1 LKKKNTDAKSVE
13 AKQQTSTTKVAEEKT
28 FVRSAL
34 SWLFVE
40 QTTTASTKTQ
50 RGRKSKAT

>member
-1 LKKKNTDAKSVE
+1 LKKKIGSVKSVE
-13 AKQQTSTTKVAEEKT
+13 VKQPTSTTKAGEEKT

-50 RGRKSKAT
+50 RGRKKKAT